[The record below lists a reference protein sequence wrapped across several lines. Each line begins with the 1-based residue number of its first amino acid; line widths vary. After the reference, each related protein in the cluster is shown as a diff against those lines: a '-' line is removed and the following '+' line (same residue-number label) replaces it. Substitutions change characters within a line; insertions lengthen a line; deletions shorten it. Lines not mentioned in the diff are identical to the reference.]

1 MGGLTMGL
9 YQLKPS
15 FAGGELSDSMYG
27 RVDINKYDSGAATL
41 KNFTVQRYGGVRNRN
56 GFRHIG
62 VTYGGKR
69 AFYIP
74 FLYNANETYIIEVTA
89 GHCRFLY
96 NGQYIVEDNGEPYT
110 ISNNLNAADLQDIC
124 KIKYTQSADVLF
136 IVHPDHYPMTLTR
149 YSTYDWR
156 WEQMPITG
164 GPFEDSNGSAATEE
178 EQITQVYRYGAGT
191 YELTLPDTVTNISVE
206 LAGAGGG
213 GSGVASSLEQF
224 ISPGGD
230 GGVGELIKFTTTV
243 VAGKKYTLSVGTGGA
258 GGNGAV
264 SNNYFTQ
271 NTSQAGGNG
280 GESVAFGK
288 TARGGQG
295 GGSAVQN
302 GSKGHA
308 GSNGTGYIGGG
319 SGGTKGT
326 DRANPNGK
334 SGGDGFCNIRF
345 RYGSKAAKLTASAIE
360 GEVTLTANKDIFE
373 KDNIGS
379 LIELTHYKKSEYKK
393 GVPDTTDALLVSC
406 LPGSSVYVESF
417 GFWKGNFS
425 LEKYNENSS
434 MWELVRTQ
442 DGNHS
447 QNYNFTEKNEEE
459 YIVRYRVTSTEFD
472 TTIWSGENEK
482 QTGYVTLQSFGNDYS
497 GIIKITEYI
506 SGKKVKGK
514 VLRTIGSTDATQ
526 IWAFSPWSRSKGY
539 PTAAGFFED
548 RLVFAGSTRYP
559 QTFWS
564 SKVGDYYNFGT
575 STPVVDDDA
584 VTATLNGGQMNG
596 IKAMVAFGELILLT
610 SGGEYKVSGG
620 QGKALTPSNT
630 LSQAQEY
637 RGISDVLPVTVGSRI
652 VFAQQQGNIIRDLAY
667 SYEADKY
674 TGDDL
679 NLLCSHL
686 FDGHKVVAM
695 TYQQTPDSIIWFVRD
710 DGLLLGLTY
719 IKEQDIYAWH
729 KHSIKN
735 ARFVNVCCIP
745 GGECDEL
752 YAVIER
758 NGQYENVMLEKR
770 NDNDVPEEQ
779 IYVDDGITVRGSDI
793 KEVTGLTWLEGETV
807 AILADGNALPQ
818 QKVEGGK
825 VTLSEKHGYSVVH
838 VGLPIDAVIKTLP
851 IEFQMQ
857 DGSSISRKKRIGNL
871 SVLFKNTR
879 GGLYGLSEEKLDEI
893 KWRDTEAYGQ
903 PTKLFTGKKKIV
915 LPAAGWDETQQLII
929 KQDAPLP
936 MTVLAIVPEIVP
948 GG

>member
-1 MGGLTMGL
+1 MGL

-110 ISNNLNAADLQDIC
+110 ISNNLNAADLQGIC

-164 GPFEDSNGSAATEE
+164 GPFEDSNGSAATE

>member
-1 MGGLTMGL
+1 MGL

-96 NGQYIVEDNGEPYT
+96 NGQYIVKDNGEPYT
-110 ISNNLNAADLQDIC
+110 ISNNLNPADLQGIC

-345 RYGSKAAKLTASAIE
+345 RYGSKAAKITASAIE

-393 GVPDTTDALLVSC
+393 GVPNATDALLVSC

-482 QTGYVTLQSFGNDYS
+482 QTGYVTVQSFGNDYS

-539 PTAAGFFED
+539 PAAAGFFED

-564 SKVGDYYNFGT
+564 SKVGDYYNFST

-818 QKVEGGK
+818 QKVKGGK

-893 KWRDTEAYGQ
+893 KWRSSENWGQ
-903 PTKLFTGKKKIV
+903 PTQLFTGKKKIV
-915 LPAAGWDETQQLII
+915 LPAATWEETVQLII

-936 MTVLAIVPEIVP
+936 MTVLAVIPEIVP

>member
-1 MGGLTMGL
+1 MGL

-110 ISNNLNAADLQDIC
+110 ISNNLNAADLQGIC

-425 LEKYNENSS
+425 LEKYNKNSS

-758 NGQYENVMLEKR
+758 NGQYAHVTLQTS
-770 NDNDVPEEQ
+770 NDTDAPYQQ
-779 IYVDDGITVRGSDI
+779 INVDDGITVRGSDI

>member
-1 MGGLTMGL
+1 MGL

-110 ISNNLNAADLQDIC
+110 ISNNLNAADLQGIC

-136 IVHPDHYPMTLTR
+136 IVHPDHCPMTLTR

-258 GGNGAV
+258 GSNGAV
-264 SNNYFTQ
+264 SNNYFTK

-345 RYGSKAAKLTASAIE
+345 RYGSKAAKLTASATK

-393 GVPDTTDALLVSC
+393 GVPNTTDALLVSC

-447 QNYNFTEKNEEE
+447 QNYNFTEKNKEE

-936 MTVLAIVPEIVP
+936 MTVLAIVPEIAP

>member
-1 MGGLTMGL
+1 MGL

-110 ISNNLNAADLQDIC
+110 ISNNLNAADLQGIC

-178 EQITQVYRYGAGT
+178 KQITQVYRYGAGT

-334 SGGDGFCNIRF
+334 SGGGGFCNIRF

-674 TGDDL
+674 TGNDL

>member
-1 MGGLTMGL
+1 MGL

-27 RVDINKYDSGAATL
+27 RIDINKYDSGAATL

-62 VTYGGKR
+62 VTYEGKR

-74 FLYNANETYIIEVTA
+74 FLYNTNETYIIEVTA

-110 ISNNLNAADLQDIC
+110 ISNNLNPADLQGIC

-164 GPFEDSNGSAATEE
+164 GPFEDSNGSTATED
-178 EQITQVYRYGAGT
+178 EQVTQLYRYGPGT

-213 GSGVASSLEQF
+213 GGGAA
-224 ISPGGD
+224 IAGTYTAPGGD
-230 GGVGELIKFTTTV
+230 GGTGEYIRFSTDVQAGQKYKLEVGAGGKGGNGRLSEKSGKYLTV
-243 VAGKKYTLSVGTGGA
+243 DGDAGGA
-258 GGNGAV
+258 GGN
-264 SNNYFTQ
+264 TI
-271 NTSQAGGNG
+271 
-280 GESVAFGK
+280 AFGRTVK
-288 TARGGQG
+288 G
-295 GGSAVQN
+295 GGAGSGGHILFRFQTTL
-302 GSKGHA
+302 GSKGA
-308 GSNGTGYIGGG
+308 SY
-319 SGGTKGT
+319 SGGAAGGIKGT
-326 DRANPNGK
+326 DAANINGK
-334 SGGDGFCNIRF
+334 SGGDGYCNIRF
-345 RYGSKAAKLTASAIE
+345 RYGSKAAKITASATE
-360 GEVTLTANKDIFE
+360 GEVTLTADKDIFE

-393 GVPDTTDALLVSC
+393 GVPDATDALLVSC

-559 QTFWS
+559 QTFWG
-564 SKVGDYYNFGT
+564 SKVGDYYNFGV

-879 GGLYGLSEEKLDEI
+879 GGLYGLSEGKLDEI

>member
-1 MGGLTMGL
+1 MGL

-110 ISNNLNAADLQDIC
+110 ISNNLNAADLQGIC

-156 WEQMPITG
+156 WEQMLITG

-345 RYGSKAAKLTASAIE
+345 HYGSKAAKLTASAIE

>member
-1 MGGLTMGL
+1 MGL

-110 ISNNLNAADLQDIC
+110 ISNNLNTADLQGIC

-729 KHSIKN
+729 KHSIKIGR
-735 ARFVNVCCIP
+735 A
-745 GGECDEL
+745 
-752 YAVIER
+752 
-758 NGQYENVMLEKR
+758 
-770 NDNDVPEEQ
+770 
-779 IYVDDGITVRGSDI
+779 
-793 KEVTGLTWLEGETV
+793 
-807 AILADGNALPQ
+807 
-818 QKVEGGK
+818 
-825 VTLSEKHGYSVVH
+825 H
-838 VGLPIDAVIKTLP
+838 V
-851 IEFQMQ
+851 
-857 DGSSISRKKRIGNL
+857 
-871 SVLFKNTR
+871 
-879 GGLYGLSEEKLDEI
+879 
-893 KWRDTEAYGQ
+893 
-903 PTKLFTGKKKIV
+903 
-915 LPAAGWDETQQLII
+915 
-929 KQDAPLP
+929 
-936 MTVLAIVPEIVP
+936 
-948 GG
+948 

>member
-1 MGGLTMGL
+1 MGL

-110 ISNNLNAADLQDIC
+110 ISNNLNPADLQGIC

-345 RYGSKAAKLTASAIE
+345 RYGSKAAKITASAIE

-393 GVPDTTDALLVSC
+393 GVPDATDALLVSC

-482 QTGYVTLQSFGNDYS
+482 QTGYVTVQSFGNDYS

-548 RLVFAGSTRYP
+548 RLVFAGSIRYP

-564 SKVGDYYNFGT
+564 SKVGDYYNFST

-584 VTATLNGGQMNG
+584 VTATLNSGQMNG

-779 IYVDDGITVRGSDI
+779 IYVDDGITIRGSDI

-857 DGSSISRKKRIGNL
+857 DGSSISHKKRIGNL

-893 KWRDTEAYGQ
+893 KWRDTETYGQ

>member
-1 MGGLTMGL
+1 MGL

-110 ISNNLNAADLQDIC
+110 ISNNLNAADLQGIC

-178 EQITQVYRYGAGT
+178 EQNTQVYRYGAGT

-295 GGSAVQN
+295 GGSAVEN
-302 GSKGHA
+302 GGKGHA

-506 SGKKVKGK
+506 SSKKVKGK

>member
-1 MGGLTMGL
+1 MGL

-110 ISNNLNAADLQDIC
+110 ISNNLNAADLQGIC

-425 LEKYNENSS
+425 LEKYNKNSS

-893 KWRDTEAYGQ
+893 KWRDT
-903 PTKLFTGKKKIV
+903 
-915 LPAAGWDETQQLII
+915 
-929 KQDAPLP
+929 
-936 MTVLAIVPEIVP
+936 
-948 GG
+948 

>member
-1 MGGLTMGL
+1 MGL

-110 ISNNLNAADLQDIC
+110 ISNNLNAADLQGIC

-178 EQITQVYRYGAGT
+178 QTTQVYRYGAGT

>member
-1 MGGLTMGL
+1 MGL

-110 ISNNLNAADLQDIC
+110 ISNNLNAADLQGIC

-425 LEKYNENSS
+425 LEKYNKNSS
-434 MWELVRTQ
+434 MLELVRTQ

-447 QNYNFTEKNEEE
+447 QNYIFTEKNEEE
-459 YIVRYRVTSTEFD
+459 YIGRYRVTSTEFD

-564 SKVGDYYNFGT
+564 SKVGDNYNFGT

-793 KEVTGLTWLEGETV
+793 KEVTGLTWLEGATV

-857 DGSSISRKKRIGNL
+857 DGSSISRKKRIGKL

>member
-1 MGGLTMGL
+1 MGL

-41 KNFTVQRYGGVRNRN
+41 KNFTVQRYGGVRNRS

-74 FLYNANETYIIEVTA
+74 FLYNANEPYIIEVTA

-110 ISNNLNAADLQDIC
+110 ISNNLNTADLQGIC

-178 EQITQVYRYGAGT
+178 EQITQVCRYGAGT
-191 YELTLPDTVTNISVE
+191 HELTLPDTVTNISVE

-264 SNNYFTQ
+264 SNNYFTL

>member
-1 MGGLTMGL
+1 MGL

-110 ISNNLNAADLQDIC
+110 ISNNLNPADLQGIC

-334 SGGDGFCNIRF
+334 SGGDGYCNIRF
-345 RYGSKAAKLTASAIE
+345 RYGSKAAKITASATE
-360 GEVTLTANKDIFE
+360 GEVTLTADKDIFE
-373 KDNIGS
+373 KDTIGN

-393 GVPDTTDALLVSC
+393 GVPDATDALLVSC

-425 LEKYNENSS
+425 LEKYNESSS

-472 TTIWSGENEK
+472 TTIWSGENEN
-482 QTGYVTLQSFGNDYS
+482 QTGYVTVQSFGNDYS
-497 GIIKITEYI
+497 GIVKITEYI

-539 PTAAGFFED
+539 PNAAGFFED

-564 SKVGDYYNFGT
+564 SKVGDYYNFGV

-825 VTLSEKHGYSVVH
+825 VTLSEKHGYRVVH

>member
-1 MGGLTMGL
+1 M
-9 YQLKPS
+9 
-15 FAGGELSDSMYG
+15 
-27 RVDINKYDSGAATL
+27 
-41 KNFTVQRYGGVRNRN
+41 
-56 GFRHIG
+56 
-62 VTYGGKR
+62 
-69 AFYIP
+69 
-74 FLYNANETYIIEVTA
+74 
-89 GHCRFLY
+89 
-96 NGQYIVEDNGEPYT
+96 
-110 ISNNLNAADLQDIC
+110 
-124 KIKYTQSADVLF
+124 
-136 IVHPDHYPMTLTR
+136 
-149 YSTYDWR
+149 
-156 WEQMPITG
+156 
-164 GPFEDSNGSAATEE
+164 
-178 EQITQVYRYGAGT
+178 
-191 YELTLPDTVTNISVE
+191 
-206 LAGAGGG
+206 
-213 GSGVASSLEQF
+213 
-224 ISPGGD
+224 
-230 GGVGELIKFTTTV
+230 
-243 VAGKKYTLSVGTGGA
+243 
-258 GGNGAV
+258 
-264 SNNYFTQ
+264 
-271 NTSQAGGNG
+271 
-280 GESVAFGK
+280 
-288 TARGGQG
+288 
-295 GGSAVQN
+295 
-302 GSKGHA
+302 
-308 GSNGTGYIGGG
+308 
-319 SGGTKGT
+319 
-326 DRANPNGK
+326 
-334 SGGDGFCNIRF
+334 
-345 RYGSKAAKLTASAIE
+345 
-360 GEVTLTANKDIFE
+360 
-373 KDNIGS
+373 
-379 LIELTHYKKSEYKK
+379 
-393 GVPDTTDALLVSC
+393 
-406 LPGSSVYVESF
+406 
-417 GFWKGNFS
+417 
-425 LEKYNENSS
+425 
-434 MWELVRTQ
+434 
-442 DGNHS
+442 
-447 QNYNFTEKNEEE
+447 
-459 YIVRYRVTSTEFD
+459 
-472 TTIWSGENEK
+472 
-482 QTGYVTLQSFGNDYS
+482 QSFGNDYS

-539 PTAAGFFED
+539 PSAAGFFED

-745 GGECDEL
+745 GGEYDEL

-903 PTKLFTGKKKIV
+903 STKLFTGKKKIV

>member
-1 MGGLTMGL
+1 MGL

-62 VTYGGKR
+62 ITYGGKR

-110 ISNNLNAADLQDIC
+110 ISNNLNPADLQGIC

-230 GGVGELIKFTTTV
+230 GGIGELIKFTTTV
-243 VAGKKYTLSVGTGGA
+243 VAGKKYTLSIGVGGA

-264 SNNYFTQ
+264 SNTYFTQ
-271 NTSQAGGNG
+271 NTSQAGVNG

-334 SGGDGFCNIRF
+334 SGNDGYCNIRF
-345 RYGSKAAKLTASAIE
+345 RYGSKAAKITASATE
-360 GEVTLTANKDIFE
+360 GEVTLTADKDIFE

-393 GVPDTTDALLVSC
+393 GVPDATDALLVSC

-539 PTAAGFFED
+539 PSAAGFFED
-548 RLVFAGSTRYP
+548 RLIFAGSTRYP
-559 QTFWS
+559 QTFWG
-564 SKVGDYYNFGT
+564 SKVGDYYNYGT
-575 STPVVDDDA
+575 STPLVDDDA

-758 NGQYENVMLEKR
+758 NGKYENVMLEKR

-838 VGLPIDAVIKTLP
+838 IGLPIDAVIKTLP

-871 SVLFKNTR
+871 SILFKNTR

>member
-1 MGGLTMGL
+1 MGL

-110 ISNNLNAADLQDIC
+110 ISNNLNAADLQGIC

-224 ISPGGD
+224 ISSGGD

-434 MWELVRTQ
+434 MWEFVRTQ

-575 STPVVDDDA
+575 STPMVDDDA

-758 NGQYENVMLEKR
+758 NGQYENVMLERR

-915 LPAAGWDETQQLII
+915 LPAAGWGETQQLII

>member
-1 MGGLTMGL
+1 MGL

-110 ISNNLNAADLQDIC
+110 ISNNLNPADLQGIC

-735 ARFVNVCCIP
+735 ARFINVCCIP
-745 GGECDEL
+745 GGDSDEL

-758 NGQYENVMLEKR
+758 NGKYENVMLDKR
-770 NDNDVPEEQ
+770 KDNDVPEEQ
-779 IYVDDGITVRGSDI
+779 YYVDDGITVRGSDI
-793 KEVTGLTWLEGETV
+793 KEVSGLTWLEGETV

-818 QKVEGGK
+818 QKVENGK
-825 VTLSEKHGYSVVH
+825 ITLSKKHGYSVVH

-871 SVLFKNTR
+871 AVLFKNTR
-879 GGLYGLSEEKLDEI
+879 GGLYGLSEGKLDEI

>member
-1 MGGLTMGL
+1 MGL

-110 ISNNLNAADLQDIC
+110 ISNNLNPADLQGIC

-345 RYGSKAAKLTASAIE
+345 RYGSKAAKITASAIE

-393 GVPDTTDALLVSC
+393 GVPDATDALLVSC

-482 QTGYVTLQSFGNDYS
+482 QTGYVTVQSFGNDYS

-564 SKVGDYYNFGT
+564 SKVGDYYNFGI

-729 KHSIKN
+729 KHSIQN

>member
-1 MGGLTMGL
+1 MGL

-110 ISNNLNAADLQDIC
+110 ISNNLNAADLQGIC

-793 KEVTGLTWLEGETV
+793 KEVTGLTWRGGETV

>member
-1 MGGLTMGL
+1 MGL

-110 ISNNLNAADLQDIC
+110 ISNNLNAADLQGIC

-393 GVPDTTDALLVSC
+393 GVPDTTGALLVSC

-482 QTGYVTLQSFGNDYS
+482 QTGYVTVQSFGNDYS

-539 PTAAGFFED
+539 PSAAGFFED

-838 VGLPIDAVIKTLP
+838 VGLPIDAVVKTLP

>member
-1 MGGLTMGL
+1 MGL

-110 ISNNLNAADLQDIC
+110 ISNNLNPADLQGIC

-334 SGGDGFCNIRF
+334 SGGDGYCNIRF
-345 RYGSKAAKLTASAIE
+345 RYGSKAAKITASATE
-360 GEVTLTANKDIFE
+360 GEVTLTADKDIFE
-373 KDNIGS
+373 KDTIDS

-393 GVPDTTDALLVSC
+393 GVPDATDALLVSC

-425 LEKYNENSS
+425 LEKYNESSS

-652 VFAQQQGNIIRDLAY
+652 VFSQQQGNIIRDLAY

-936 MTVLAIVPEIVP
+936 MTVLAIVPEIAP

>member
-1 MGGLTMGL
+1 MGL

-110 ISNNLNAADLQDIC
+110 ISNNLNAADLQGIC

-178 EQITQVYRYGAGT
+178 EQNTQVYRYGAGT

-302 GSKGHA
+302 GGKGHA

-506 SGKKVKGK
+506 SSKKVKGK

>member
-1 MGGLTMGL
+1 MGL

-110 ISNNLNAADLQDIC
+110 ISNNLNPADLQGIC

-164 GPFEDSNGSAATEE
+164 GPFEDSNGSTATED
-178 EQITQVYRYGAGT
+178 EQVTQLYRYGPGT

-213 GSGVASSLEQF
+213 GGGAA
-224 ISPGGD
+224 IAGTYTAPGGD
-230 GGVGELIKFTTTV
+230 GGTGEYIRFSTNVQPGQKHKLEVG
-243 VAGKKYTLSVGTGGA
+243 AGGTGGNGKQKESLGKYQSVKGENGGA
-258 GGNGAV
+258 GGNTIAFGRTV
-264 SNNYFTQ
+264 K
-271 NTSQAGGNG
+271 G
-280 GESVAFGK
+280 GE
-288 TARGGQG
+288 GGT
-295 GGSAVQN
+295 GGSVSYRSRITP
-302 GSKGHA
+302 GSKGA
-308 GSNGTGYIGGG
+308 SY
-319 SGGTKGT
+319 SGGAAGGIKGT
-326 DRANPNGK
+326 DAANINGK
-334 SGGDGFCNIRF
+334 SGGDGYCNIRF
-345 RYGSKAAKLTASAIE
+345 RYGSKAAKITASATE
-360 GEVTLTANKDIFE
+360 GEVTLTADKDIFE

-393 GVPDTTDALLVSC
+393 GVPDATDALLVSC

-417 GFWKGNFS
+417 G
-425 LEKYNENSS
+425 
-434 MWELVRTQ
+434 
-442 DGNHS
+442 
-447 QNYNFTEKNEEE
+447 
-459 YIVRYRVTSTEFD
+459 
-472 TTIWSGENEK
+472 
-482 QTGYVTLQSFGNDYS
+482 NDYS
-497 GIIKITEYI
+497 GIVKITEYI

-818 QKVEGGK
+818 RKVEGGK

>member
-1 MGGLTMGL
+1 MGL

-110 ISNNLNAADLQDIC
+110 ISNNLNAADLQGIC

-667 SYEADKY
+667 SYETDKY

-745 GGECDEL
+745 GGERDEL

>member
-1 MGGLTMGL
+1 MGL

-110 ISNNLNAADLQDIC
+110 ISNNLNAADLQGIC

-178 EQITQVYRYGAGT
+178 EQITQVYCYDAGT

-258 GGNGAV
+258 GSNGAV

>member
-1 MGGLTMGL
+1 MGL

-110 ISNNLNAADLQDIC
+110 ISNNLNAADLQGIC

-178 EQITQVYRYGAGT
+178 QITQVYRYDAGT

-243 VAGKKYTLSVGTGGA
+243 VAGEKYTLSVGTGGA

-264 SNNYFTQ
+264 SNNYFTK

-302 GSKGHA
+302 GSKGYA

-345 RYGSKAAKLTASAIE
+345 HYGSKAAKLTASAIE

>member
-1 MGGLTMGL
+1 MGL

-62 VTYGGKR
+62 ATYGGKR

-96 NGQYIVEDNGEPYT
+96 NGQYIVEDNEEPYT
-110 ISNNLNAADLQDIC
+110 ISNNLNPADLQGIC

-230 GGVGELIKFTTTV
+230 GGIGELIKFTTTV
-243 VAGKKYTLSVGTGGA
+243 VAGKKYTLSIGVGGA

-271 NTSQAGGNG
+271 NTSQAGVNG

-345 RYGSKAAKLTASAIE
+345 RYGSKAAKITASATE
-360 GEVTLTANKDIFE
+360 GEVTLTADKDIFE

-393 GVPDTTDALLVSC
+393 GVPDATDALLVSC

-539 PTAAGFFED
+539 PSAAGFFED
-548 RLVFAGSTRYP
+548 RLIFAGSTRYP
-559 QTFWS
+559 QTFWG
-564 SKVGDYYNFGT
+564 SKVGDYYNYGT
-575 STPVVDDDA
+575 STPLVDDDA

-637 RGISDVLPVTVGSRI
+637 RGISDVQPVTVGSRI
-652 VFAQQQGNIIRDLAY
+652 VFVQQQGNIIRDLAY

-793 KEVTGLTWLEGETV
+793 KEVTGLTWLEGEIV

-893 KWRDTEAYGQ
+893 KWRSTEAYDQ

>member
-1 MGGLTMGL
+1 MGL

-110 ISNNLNAADLQDIC
+110 ISNNLNAADLQGIC

-164 GPFEDSNGSAATEE
+164 GPFEDSNGSAATE

-417 GFWKGNFS
+417 GFWKGNFL

>member
-1 MGGLTMGL
+1 MGL

-110 ISNNLNAADLQDIC
+110 ISNNLNPADLQGIC

-178 EQITQVYRYGAGT
+178 EQITQVYRYGPGT

-319 SGGTKGT
+319 NGGTKGT

-345 RYGSKAAKLTASAIE
+345 RYGSKAAKITASAIE

-393 GVPDTTDALLVSC
+393 GVPDATDALLVSC

-482 QTGYVTLQSFGNDYS
+482 QTGYVTVQSFGNDYS

-564 SKVGDYYNFGT
+564 SKVGDYYNFGI

-729 KHSIKN
+729 KHSIQN

-758 NGQYENVMLEKR
+758 NGQYENVILEKR

-818 QKVEGGK
+818 QKVKGGK

>member
-1 MGGLTMGL
+1 MGL

-110 ISNNLNAADLQDIC
+110 INNNLNPADLQGIC

-213 GSGVASSLEQF
+213 GSGAASSLEQF

-230 GGVGELIKFTTTV
+230 GGIGELIKFTTTV

-264 SNNYFTQ
+264 SNKYFTH
-271 NTSQAGGNG
+271 NISQAGGNG

-345 RYGSKAAKLTASAIE
+345 RYGSKAAKITASATK
-360 GEVTLTANKDIFE
+360 GEVTLTADKDIFE
-373 KDNIGS
+373 KDTIGS

-393 GVPDTTDALLVSC
+393 GVPDATDALLVSC

-482 QTGYVTLQSFGNDYS
+482 QTGYVTVQSFGNDYS

-729 KHSIKN
+729 KHNIQN

>member
-1 MGGLTMGL
+1 MGL

-110 ISNNLNAADLQDIC
+110 ISNNLNAADLQGIC

-482 QTGYVTLQSFGNDYS
+482 QTGYVTVQSFGNDYS

-818 QKVEGGK
+818 QKVEDGK

-936 MTVLAIVPEIVP
+936 MTVLAIVPETVP

>member
-1 MGGLTMGL
+1 MVM

-27 RVDINKYDSGAATL
+27 RVDINKYDSGASTL

-56 GFRHIG
+56 GFKHIG
-62 VTYGGKR
+62 ETYGGKR

-110 ISNNLNAADLQDIC
+110 ITNNLNEADLQGTC

-191 YELTLPDTVTNISVE
+191 YELTLPDTVTSISVE

-213 GSGVASSLEQF
+213 GSGAASSIEQYV
-224 ISPGGD
+224 SPGGD
-230 GGVGELIKFTTTV
+230 GGVGELIKFTTNV
-243 VAGKKYTLSVGTGGA
+243 VAGKKYTLSVGAGGV
-258 GGNGAV
+258 GGNGAT
-264 SNNYFTQ
+264 SNKYFAK

-302 GSKGHA
+302 GNEGHS

-345 RYGSKAAKLTASAIE
+345 RYGSKAAKITASATE
-360 GEVTLTANKDIFE
+360 DVVTLTADKDIFE
-373 KDNIGS
+373 KDNVGG

-393 GVPDTTDALLVSC
+393 GVPDATDALLVSC

-459 YIVRYRVTSTEFD
+459 HIVRYRVTSTEFD
-472 TTIWSGENEK
+472 TTIWSDENERQK
-482 QTGYVTLQSFGNDYS
+482 GYVTIQSFGNDYS
-497 GIIKITEYI
+497 GIVKITEYV
-506 SGKKVKGK
+506 SGKSVKGK
-514 VLRTIGSTDATQ
+514 VLRTIGSTAATQ

-539 PTAAGFFED
+539 PSAAGFFED

-652 VFAQQQGNIIRDLAY
+652 VFVQQQGNIIRDLAY

-893 KWRDTEAYGQ
+893 KWRDTEAYNQ